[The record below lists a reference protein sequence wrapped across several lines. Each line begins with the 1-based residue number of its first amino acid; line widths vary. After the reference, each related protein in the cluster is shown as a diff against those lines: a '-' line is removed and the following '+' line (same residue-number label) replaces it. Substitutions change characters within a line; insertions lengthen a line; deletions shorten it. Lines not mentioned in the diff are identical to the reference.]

1 MYCTIVGFVIPKLA
15 AVQGFKKK
23 VGRRD
28 SMQSDR
34 VGEID
39 EVAFLGESLFIRELG
54 IKSPMLKVLDF
65 LMDNEAFDYSKT
77 EIAEGTDL
85 SRATLF
91 KVWSKLEALDLITA
105 TREVGRAKMYKLN
118 KGNPIVK
125 KLMELDDAIS
135 EYFAQKHCN
144 PQNCASNG
152 DISRIVGPGQGL
164 VKDIVEYENAEPD
177 SKKSRSKELLI
188 A

>member
-1 MYCTIVGFVIPKLA
+1 MKG
-15 AVQGFKKK
+15 
-23 VGRRD
+23 D
-28 SMQSDR
+28 H

-39 EVAFLGESLFIRELG
+39 EEASLGESLFIRELG
-54 IKSPMLKVLDF
+54 IKSPMMKVLDF

-105 TREVGRAKMYKLN
+105 TRDVGRAKMYKLN

-125 KLMELDDAIS
+125 KLMELDDTIS

-144 PQNCASNG
+144 PAELCIQWRYLQ
-152 DISRIVGPGQGL
+152 DSRP
-164 VKDIVEYENAEPD
+164 
-177 SKKSRSKELLI
+177 
-188 A
+188 